1 LTGLYVA
8 SANEAYRPRSRHPD
22 SGQTGVLGSPYF
34 QGRQRPD
41 PVASAVSA
49 PVFLFCIFVIGG
61 ARAFSWLFGYD
72 DEMKIWAAENR
83 PLVAIVL
90 VLSAIMYAMYVWLEE
105 DRGP

>member
-1 LTGLYVA
+1 MVA
-8 SANEAYRPRSRHPD
+8 RTSKGGS
-22 SGQTGVLGSPYF
+22 VLIRWLLQF
-34 QGRQRPD
+34 LQRF
-41 PVASAVSA
+41 
-49 PVFLFCIFVIGG
+49 FLFCIFVIGG

-72 DEMKIWAAENR
+72 DEMKVWAAQNR

>member
-72 DEMKIWAAENR
+72 DEMKIWAAQK
-83 PLVAIVL
+83 PVAC
-90 VLSAIMYAMYVWLEE
+90 S
-105 DRGP
+105 DRIGTFGYHVCDVRLARRG